1 MPEDTSQSTQ
11 NEGTPTS
18 VMLHIDTSGKER
30 DVSFLS
36 TSSTANNGLHP
47 FAYSIEL
54 EEQASLLAAAG
65 IAVSATAN
73 STTPVSTIHESYAYR
88 PWERSLLSTPREIGT
103 NKCAEQKEARQETQ
117 VIRQRPKIK
126 HKRTR
131 KNYEPDIYMFVE
143 YTDRDVLCQ
152 RGGLAN
158 DHPGNGKYL
167 RARDELQLSYT
178 KAGKA
183 EKTAISQ
190 RLVDQVHNWNGRFLR
205 KDKLSQKWY
214 KIHNQTARTKAG
226 QALREE
232 YTTEQ
237 RAAKRLKYSQS

>member
-1 MPEDTSQSTQ
+1 MRAHPLRSCCILMRVGRKGMSPSCLHLVLQITVCTRLPTQSNWKNRHLCWLQQVSQCQPLPTQ
-11 NEGTPTS
+11 P
-18 VMLHIDTSGKER
+18 LR
-30 DVSFLS
+30 YQLS
-36 TSSTANNGLHP
+36 MN
-47 FAYSIEL
+47 
-54 EEQASLLAAAG
+54 
-65 IAVSATAN
+65 
-73 STTPVSTIHESYAYR
+73 YAYQ

-214 KIHNQTARTKAG
+214 EIHNQTARTKAG